1 MSSTT
6 SHTGGGIS
14 PANSAEEALEALPD
28 TVNDTTDISARTW
41 LPERLL
47 EYLGAV
53 VILVL
58 AVFIAVTVVMRF
70 TGHGVLGAV
79 ELSALAMVLI
89 TVLVIPAATAAD
101 DNFKV
106 EILDMFNRPTLVVIG
121 QLIGA
126 VVQLIVALFLTFSA
140 LELLIN
146 DWTTKTT
153 MAGELALHRYWLS
166 LAVFVGFA
174 VMLHATVFY
183 LIRSIRTTRA
193 RVRKPT
199 DQPAAPKREEG

>member
-1 MSSTT
+1 MNSQTPRT
-6 SHTGGGIS
+6 DGPVVPTD
-14 PANSAEEALEALPD
+14 SAEVVLEALPD
-28 TVNDTTDISARTW
+28 SVNDTTDISARTW
-41 LPERLL
+41 LPERAL
-47 EYLGAV
+47 EYLGAG

-89 TVLVIPAATAAD
+89 TVLVVPAATAAD

-106 EILDMFNRPTLVVIG
+106 EILDMFNRPLLVVVG

-126 VVQLIVALFLTFSA
+126 VVQLVVALFLTFSA
-140 LELLIN
+140 LELLVN
-146 DWTTKTT
+146 DWNTKTT
-153 MAGELALHRYWLS
+153 MAGELAIHRYWLS

-174 VMLHATVFY
+174 VLLHATVFY
-183 LIRSIRTTRA
+183 LIRSIRTARASRRPEAASTR
-193 RVRKPT
+193 V
-199 DQPAAPKREEG
+199 QREEA